1 MKPGCGDK
9 GDSII
14 VINLHDKLIGHLFD
28 SLEGSNYTCDAGPLK
43 NDLSYIVLK
52 QLLYE
57 RLGEQIPK
65 HLIEKYDRN
74 PHLRDNGDAPK
85 FGYSHQPNQRN
96 NTQEGTTSAAS
107 IAAKLSI
114 ELSELKKLRSNAES
128 IKDAI
133 IIKERLLNEL
143 RAYLDRKNKEVN

>member
-1 MKPGCGDK
+1 M
-9 GDSII
+9 
-14 VINLHDKLIGHLFD
+14 
-28 SLEGSNYTCDAGPLK
+28 T
-43 NDLSYIVLK
+43 
-52 QLLYE
+52 
-57 RLGEQIPK
+57 
-65 HLIEKYDRN
+65 
-74 PHLRDNGDAPK
+74 NG
-85 FGYSHQPNQRN
+85 N